1 MNTDTADRLKSILAD
16 GDHTIYCEVTHVA
29 RSGMSRNITPLVAV
43 GPGDI
48 RDISHLV
55 LAAGIGSRPRGH
67 GRGVTMSGCGMDMTF
82 ALTYEL
88 SMKLYDDGYRIKN
101 R

>member
-1 MNTDTADRLKSILAD
+1 MATIEDRLKGILAD
-16 GDHTIYCEVTHVA
+16 GDYQIYFEITHVSQ
-29 RSGMSRNITPLVAV
+29 SGMSRNMTPLVAV

-55 LAAGIGSRPRGH
+55 LALGIGSRPRGH
-67 GRGVTMSGCGMDMTF
+67 GRGVTMGGVGMDMTF

-88 SMKLYDDGYRIKN
+88 SIKLYGDGYKLKN